1 MNGSGPVDSAG
12 PLPRFRYRS
21 PNVGIGIRHSSP
33 HARATADFSPR
44 SWAAASP
51 IGTAAVPR
59 PRSGRSRSVVLN
71 RSTGL
76 VSPNDPQLMVLHSSA
91 PRLSAGSV
99 TAHRIVLGN
108 LGA

>member
-1 MNGSGPVDSAG
+1 M
-12 PLPRFRYRS
+12 
-21 PNVGIGIRHSSP
+21 
-33 HARATADFSPR
+33 RATADFSPR

-76 VSPNDPQLMVLHSSA
+76 VSPNDPQLMVLHRSA